1 MEQYHVYLHNVPVVK
16 DGKSVPT
23 EPHRVQEFSELEEA
37 RTFAAEHRDGYDRV
51 VVMRTADEKQKM
63 MERYID
69 GEHVVPE
76 VKQEVGETE
85 GG

>member
-1 MEQYHVYLHNVPVVK
+1 MEQYHVYLHNIPVVK
-16 DGKSVPT
+16 DGKSVPI

-37 RTFAAEHRDGYDRV
+37 KTFAAEHKDDYDRV
-51 VVMRTADEKQKM
+51 VLMRTADGKQKM

-76 VKQEVGETE
+76 EKEEDEAAEE
-85 GG
+85 G